1 MNKAIPRALRWSWC
15 CPPYAIICSE
25 IEKVTSVQFL
35 FLCCERQTIS
45 NCVIKQ
51 WVKKLSVKINWT
63 VHIFLLKKSHPSP
76 RRPKQRYVHWFTEI
90 HCFWNIFML
99 LPVWTDLLLVVF
111 LLICICGISLDL
123 SPAFNLYATCFRM
136 TNVKFMM
143 HPKPDGYTCHIYK
156 KSHISHIPPIWLIWI
171 LSPDGYT
178 CSIFNL
184 SHVSHSFG
192 MTHMKILTHWER

>member
-1 MNKAIPRALRWSWC
+1 MSEWVSAFYFILRYLGSFLKDPRSTYRKHRGWDTMNKAIPRALRWSWC

-76 RRPKQRYVHWFTEI
+76 RRPKQRYVHWFTEF

-111 LLICICGISLDL
+111 HTHVTYIKKK
-123 SPAFNLYATCFRM
+123 ATLVTFLQY
-136 TNVKFMM
+136 
-143 HPKPDGYTCHIYK
+143 D
-156 KSHISHIPPIWLIWI
+156 
-171 LSPDGYT
+171 
-178 CSIFNL
+178 
-184 SHVSHSFG
+184 
-192 MTHMKILTHWER
+192 